1 MVRCAQVK
9 LKVTPTD
16 FVVEEETD
24 LPLSAH
30 AARYAVFRLSKKS
43 WDTFDLIDL
52 LARRLRVRREDISVG
67 GFKDRHG
74 STSQLVTVSGL
85 VGRPGTLRDSNFTL
99 QFEGWSE
106 KPVSARA
113 VRGNRFAITLR
124 DVLPAEAE
132 RFRRNA
138 EVVAQSGFPNY
149 FDEQRFGS
157 ARHGAG
163 FMGKEICLGRRE
175 NALRLYF
182 TPSKHDDQKTRKLK
196 KCVIENWGSWQ
207 ECAGLGFGEYGRI
220 LSYLEGSRRA
230 YHQAL
235 EMIDRRFLLFV
246 VNAYQSFLFN
256 EVLARWTRALS
267 AAEGFPL
274 HSLRYAFGSYEFFG
288 ALPPGMLHRLESTL
302 LPVPGH
308 DSIVADAEVRGIMQE
323 VLADEGIRLSD
334 LRVRQMRRIVVHGVQ
349 RPALV
354 MPEDLTASEAKD
366 DELYPGRKKVT
377 LKFFLPR
384 GSYATILVKRIGLA
398 IP

>member
-1 MVRCAQVK
+1 MLRSGQVK

-16 FVVEEETD
+16 FIVEEETD
-24 LPLSAH
+24 LPLSTR

-67 GFKDRHG
+67 GIKDRHG
-74 STSQLVTVSGL
+74 STSQLVTVTGL
-85 VGRPGTLRDSNFTL
+85 GGRPGNLKDSNFTL
-99 QFEGWSE
+99 QFAGWSE
-106 KPVSARA
+106 KPVSARS
-113 VRGNRFAITLR
+113 VRGNRFTITLR
-124 DVLPAEAE
+124 DIAPGEVDRYRRGAEAA
-132 RFRRNA
+132 R
-138 EVVAQSGFPNY
+138 SGFPNY

-163 FMGKEICLGRRE
+163 FMGKEICLGKRE

-207 ECAGLGFGEYGRI
+207 ACAGLGFGEYGRV
-220 LSYLEGSRRA
+220 LSYLEGSSRA

-235 EMIDRRFLLFV
+235 AMIDRRFLLFV

-256 EVLARWTRALS
+256 EILTRWMRALS

-274 HSLRYAFGSYEFFG
+274 HPLRYAFGTYEFFG
-288 ALPPGMLHRLESTL
+288 ALPQEALHQLEATM
-302 LPVPGH
+302 LPVPGY
-308 DSIVADAEVRGIMQE
+308 DSVVTDGEVRRILSE
-323 VLADEGIRLSD
+323 VLADEGIRLAD

-354 MPEDLTASEAKD
+354 MPEDLTASAGAD
-366 DELYPGRKKVT
+366 DELYPGRKKMT
-377 LKFFLPR
+377 LGFFLPR